1 MSVSEVTEPRLLVP
15 SLARGL
21 GLLAYA
27 LSRGQS
33 GTHSA
38 VCSLG
43 PCHPRMGGMFDREVH
58 VFSKQTLI
66 HVPRR
71 NLQTD
76 FCRPHPSEERWAL

>member
-27 LSRGQS
+27 LSL
-33 GTHSA
+33 GTI
-38 VCSLG
+38 CSLG